1 MISPQ
6 SYHALQF
13 FSVDKA
19 LPDDELPDCLVRDFT
34 RIKLLLEQGL
44 IFSTTL
50 CPPNKEEAYP
60 RGLAGYYLSAKG
72 VDAISEFER
81 ISNEQAERKKQQRFS
96 NKLAVLGI
104 FVPLITFILGLV
116 VEHYSSVVGWF
127 VSLF

>member
-19 LPDDELPDCLVRDFT
+19 LPDDELPDCLIRDFT
-34 RIKLLLEQGL
+34 RIKLLLEQGF

-81 ISNEQAERKKQQRFS
+81 ANEEQIKLRKHHRIDLVISFFS
-96 NKLAVLGI
+96 GVLASTI
-104 FVPLITFILGLV
+104 SALIIYWITQ
-116 VEHYSSVVGWF
+116 
-127 VSLF
+127 